1 MKATFSQ
8 NGSKFIYKVD
18 GQKVRTS
25 QKATPYQYVA
35 VKLID
40 GKFSQAIALG
50 LLKTCESEVAK
61 YMDVARRCKIK
72 LQYFKGEITY
82 SEYLKMVGFNHAMTK
97 SYMEEA
103 KRNDAEYHIK
113 WNEECVKRASQE
125 SYKVIPFEQE

>member
-1 MKATFSQ
+1 M
-8 NGSKFIYKVD
+8 D

-61 YMDVARRCKIK
+61 YMDVARRCKVK

-82 SEYLKMVGFNHAMTK
+82 AEYLKMVGFNHAMTK
-97 SYMEEA
+97 SYMEEE
-103 KRNDAEYHIK
+103 KRNNADYHIK
-113 WNEECVKRASQE
+113 WNEECVKMASQE